1 MKYLILPFLIFSFA
15 FYDYADAQVAGEDI
29 DDAIVQKI
37 LDSGNTAAL
46 QKLIDAGLDVNSR
59 DADGNTM
66 LFYLLTHYADL
77 NMAKTLI
84 NAGADINQPSAN
96 GMTPLIVATAIAAEL
111 QQNSSA
117 AATEENSLKKEI
129 QQANLTEQQRFLQKR
144 SKDLLQLLIDNGAD
158 INQET
163 PRGTPLM
170 SAATSDLNAALVE
183 MLLKADAKINLQDRN
198 GRTALFYAAAFGSDN
213 ISTILLKAGADI
225 RILDHDG
232 KSYMEIEKQDIISS
246 YE

>member
-15 FYDYADAQVAGEDI
+15 FYDYADAQVAGEYI

-37 LDSGNTAAL
+37 LDSGDTAAL

-59 DADGNTM
+59 DAQGNTM

-77 NMAKTLI
+77 DMAKTLI
-84 NAGADINQPSAN
+84 QAGADVNEPSVN
-96 GMTPLIVATAIAAEL
+96 GMTPLLVAPAVAAEL
-111 QQNSSA
+111 QQSQTQSA
-117 AATEENSLKKEI
+117 AEENSIKKEI
-129 QQANLTEQQRFLQKR
+129 QQANLAEQQNFLQKR
-144 SKDLLQLLIDNGAD
+144 SQDLLQLLIDNGAD
-158 INQET
+158 VNQET

-232 KSYMEIEKQDIISS
+232 KSYMEVEKQDIINS

>member
-1 MKYLILPFLIFSFA
+1 MKYLFLPFFIFSILT
-15 FYDYADAQVAGEDI
+15 AGSACAETVSEDI

-37 LDSGNTAAL
+37 LDSGDTAAL

-77 NMAKTLI
+77 DMAKTLI
-84 NAGADINQPSAN
+84 QAGADVNEPSAN
-96 GMTPLIVATAIAAEL
+96 GMTPLLVATAVAAEL
-111 QQNSSA
+111 QQSQTQSA
-117 AATEENSLKKEI
+117 AEENSLKKEI

-170 SAATSDLNAALVE
+170 SAATSDLNAELVE
-183 MLLKADAKINLQDRN
+183 ILLKADAKVNQQDRN
-198 GRTALFYAAAFGSDN
+198 GRTALFYAAAFGCDT

-225 RILDHDG
+225 RISDHDG